1 MFLRFLIIGGAG
13 FLVDAGLTMLLIKL
27 GVDPLLARAPAIG
40 AAILFTWLANRSYT
54 FQVRVQRSVPE
65 AIRYSGVALS
75 AAAINYTLYFLF
87 ILAGLHPLAAITVAT
102 ALQTGFSFFAYRHFA
117 FRE

>member
-1 MFLRFLIIGGAG
+1 
-13 FLVDAGLTMLLIKL
+13 
-27 GVDPLLARAPAIG
+27 
-40 AAILFTWLANRSYT
+40 
-54 FQVRVQRSVPE
+54 
-65 AIRYSGVALS
+65 VALS